1 VRDYFGEATAL
12 QNFGIVYS
20 AKAIGAVCGI
30 GLVAVTSGGS
40 LAPAVTAC
48 LAIAGAVVAGRLQQP
63 GRPAVV
69 LP

>member
-1 VRDYFGEATAL
+1 
-12 QNFGIVYS
+12 
-20 AKAIGAVCGI
+20 
-30 GLVAVTSGGS
+30 LVAVTSGGS